1 MASSERPVALPPA
14 PETAAPRQFELVWAD
29 EFDRDGRPD
38 SNKWT
43 YERGFVRN
51 EELQWYRPENARVE
65 HGHLIIEARRERIRN
80 PAFDSTIDDW
90 RARRRYAA
98 YTSASLTTR
107 GLASWQY
114 GRFEMRARID
124 VRPGMWPAFWTLGEQ
139 GFWPAS
145 GEIDVMEYYRG
156 LLLANVAW
164 ADSAGERSGTPR
176 AGRSCSSVAPR
187 GRPTITCGGWTGT
200 SARSGCTSIPCCST
214 PHPSTRLSTAP
225 AARPTRCA
233 SLTISS
239 STSPSAGGTAENR
252 PGRGSRGGSRST
264 MSVCTVPRRLE
275 DLREDELKPA
285 TSRTARS
292 DTRAPDL
299 RLPRTRV
306 AQ

>member
-1 MASSERPVALPPA
+1 MATLAALMASSERPAALPPA

-164 ADSAGERSGTPR
+164 ADSAGGAKWDSARRPIAQLGGAAWAANYHVWRMDWDEREIRLYVDTLLLNTTSLDSTFNR
-176 AGRSCSSVAPR
+176 AGGPPNPLRQPHHLLLNLAIGGRNGGDPSRTRFPGRFEVDYVRVYRSTAPR
-187 GRPTITCGGWTGT
+187 G
-200 SARSGCTSIPCCST
+200 
-214 PHPSTRLSTAP
+214 PS
-225 AARPTRCA
+225 
-233 SLTISS
+233 
-239 STSPSAGGTAENR
+239 
-252 PGRGSRGGSRST
+252 
-264 MSVCTVPRRLE
+264 
-275 DLREDELKPA
+275 
-285 TSRTARS
+285 
-292 DTRAPDL
+292 
-299 RLPRTRV
+299 
-306 AQ
+306 